1 MTFDNAS
8 LFPMGS
14 TLSVNGHLNIG
25 GRDVTELAKEYGT
38 PLYIYDEATIRTMAR
53 TFVKEFGTRYA
64 NTVVAYASKAFLTKA
79 MARIANEEGLS
90 LDVVSGGEIAAAI
103 SAGFP
108 AARMDFHGNNKTPDE
123 LIYAVESGVG
133 TIVVDGFHELDLLN
147 QLAEERGVEQGI
159 MLRLSPSVDAHTHG
173 HTTTGILDV
182 KFGFSI
188 ESGEST
194 IAIRQ
199 ALDSSN
205 LDLKGIHFHLGS
217 PIFELEPY
225 SQAIDT
231 VLDYLAQ
238 FKSEGL
244 NLREF
249 SPGGG
254 FAIGYTRNQPPPP
267 ISAYADVITSMLTRK
282 CDQLGFDLPKLII
295 EPGRSIVGRAG
306 VAVYTVGVIKDIPTV
321 RTYVSL
327 DGGMGDNIRPALY
340 GSEYEAVVANKMTVD
355 TDHEVVT
362 LAGKYCESGD
372 ILVKDISLPTIESGD
387 IIAIPSSGAYCLA
400 MSSNYN
406 MNPRPAVLMVK
417 DGTSKIIRRRET
429 YQDLIALD
437 T

>member
-8 LFPMGS
+8 LFPIGS
-14 TLSVNGHLNIG
+14 TLSENGHLNIG

-133 TIVVDGFHELDLLN
+133 TIVVDGFHELKLLN
-147 QLAEERGVEQGI
+147 HLAEERGVEQGI

-267 ISAYADVITSMLTRK
+267 ISAYADVITSMLTKK
-282 CDQLGFDLPKLII
+282 CNQLGFDLPKLII

-306 VAVYTVGVIKDIPTV
+306 VAIYTVGVIKDIPTV

-406 MNPRPAVLMVK
+406 MNPRPAVVMVK
-417 DGTSKIIRRRET
+417 DGTSKVIRRRET

>member
-14 TLSVNGHLNIG
+14 TLSENGHLNIG

-147 QLAEERGVEQGI
+147 NLAEERGIEQGI

-372 ILVKDISLPTIESGD
+372 ILVKDISLPTIEAGD

-406 MNPRPAVLMVK
+406 MNPRPAVLMVNE
-417 DGTSKIIRRRET
+417 GTSKIIRRRET

>member
-14 TLSVNGHLNIG
+14 TLSENGHLNIG
-25 GRDVTELAKEYGT
+25 GCDVTELAKEYGT
-38 PLYIYDEATIRTMAR
+38 PLYIYDEATIRTMAK
-53 TFVKEFGTRYA
+53 TFVKEFGTRYT

>member
-14 TLSVNGHLNIG
+14 TLSENGHLNIG
-25 GRDVTELAKEYGT
+25 RRDVTELAKEYGT

-133 TIVVDGFHELDLLN
+133 TIVVDGFHELKLLN
-147 QLAEERGVEQGI
+147 HLAEERGVEQGI

-267 ISAYADVITSMLTRK
+267 ISAYADVITSMLTKK
-282 CDQLGFDLPKLII
+282 CSQLGFDLPKLII

>member
-1 MTFDNAS
+1 
-8 LFPMGS
+8 MGS
-14 TLSVNGHLNIG
+14 TLSENGHLNIG
-25 GRDVTELAKEYGT
+25 GCDVTELAKEYGT
-38 PLYIYDEATIRTMAR
+38 PLYIYDEATIRTMAK
-53 TFVKEFGTRYA
+53 TFVKEFGTRYT

-103 SAGFP
+103 AAGFP

>member
-14 TLSVNGHLNIG
+14 TLSENGHLNIG

-147 QLAEERGVEQGI
+147 NLAEERGIEQGI

-282 CDQLGFDLPKLII
+282 CNQLGFDLPKLII

-372 ILVKDISLPTIESGD
+372 ILVKDISLPTIEAGD

-406 MNPRPAVLMVK
+406 MNPRPAVLMVNE
-417 DGTSKIIRRRET
+417 GTSKIIRRRET

>member
-14 TLSVNGHLNIG
+14 TSSENGHLNIG
-25 GRDVTELAKEYGT
+25 GCDVTELAKEYGT
-38 PLYIYDEATIRTMAR
+38 PLYIYDEATIRTMAK
-53 TFVKEFGTRYA
+53 TFVKEFGTRYT

-103 SAGFP
+103 AAGFP

-372 ILVKDISLPTIESGD
+372 LLVKDVLLPQVETGD
-387 IIAIPSSGAYCLA
+387 IVAIPSSGAYCLA

-406 MNPRPAVLMVK
+406 MNPRPAVVMVGNGQSRLVRK
-417 DGTSKIIRRRET
+417 RET
-429 YQDLIALD
+429 YKDLMALD
-437 T
+437 L